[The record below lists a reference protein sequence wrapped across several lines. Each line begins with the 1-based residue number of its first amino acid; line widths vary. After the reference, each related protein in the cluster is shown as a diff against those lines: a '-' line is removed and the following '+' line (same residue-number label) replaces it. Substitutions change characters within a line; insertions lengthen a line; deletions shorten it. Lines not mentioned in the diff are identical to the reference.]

1 MGVGEPQ
8 WPGTAG
14 AWQAWDGWELLQE
27 LQVPDD
33 STARMGSGKE
43 RTHCTCAAVLAVVR
57 SCSLAPTSTPPI
69 SHILAPEPRWSHT
82 AQGTPRCCSFPSASL
97 RTVRRRRCCAV
108 PDHIRFCD
116 LQRFPFASQPNPGAC
131 ACWSWVCSCCGES
144 PHHGFCHTYITY
156 PSRPPPAPPSRS
168 SPPGFGSL

>member
-1 MGVGEPQ
+1 MPASGRPSMGVGEPQ

-97 RTVRRRRCCAV
+97 RTVRRCRCCAV
-108 PDHIRFCD
+108 LDHISSVTCNGFH
-116 LQRFPFASQPNPGAC
+116 LHPNPTPALAHAGLGCVLVA
-131 ACWSWVCSCCGES
+131 VN
-144 PHHGFCHTYITY
+144 PPITAFAI
-156 PSRPPPAPPSRS
+156 PT
-168 SPPGFGSL
+168 